1 MKAIDKKPIEV
12 EINPATNASK
22 QIKSFV
28 NNWFGYVAVLISTIV
43 WLFWGWFDL
52 YDKHR
57 TIWVI
62 IASSGL
68 IMMFGW
74 LINKFFRLQALI
86 DMSKEPEIN
95 NSEDAHDVMIAKVE
109 PFYEYADTWTELEN
123 KNALRIARTYILASA
138 GLSYSKF
145 YDDNG
150 DFMGDMLYPDTKV
163 QDKVKRKRAIEITNA
178 INRTRRLKITPLTIT
193 DLTNSES
200 VNLDPHKF
208 GRDKATFQRMENAK
222 DVISKALFAVV
233 FGYFGVKMFDDP
245 SLATLMET
253 AIQVVMFYLFGAI
266 TYYTTTGYMTGEYM
280 KTIIKK
286 TRYLNKF
293 YNWVTSN
300 LATLKEVKQDGR
312 NGENTT
318 TTSGGKKEIVPS
330 VIGTDHVRGTT
341 TGGLTTTSTD
351 AEPTPTIP
359 RL

>member
-1 MKAIDKKPIEV
+1 MKAIDKKPQVEI

-22 QIKSFV
+22 KVKSFV
-28 NNWFGYVAVLISTIV
+28 NRWFGYTAVVVASLVY
-43 WLFWGWFDL
+43 LFWGWFDL

-57 TIWVI
+57 SLWVI
-62 IASSGL
+62 IASSGI

-86 DMSKEPEIN
+86 DMSNEPEILK
-95 NSEDAHDVMIAKVE
+95 SEDAHDTMIAKVE
-109 PFYEYADTWTELEN
+109 PFYDYADTWTDFEN
-123 KNALRIARTYILASA
+123 KSALRISRTYILASA

-150 DFMGDMLYPDTKV
+150 DFISDKNYADTNV
-163 QDKVKRKRAIEITNA
+163 TDKVKRRRAKEINEA
-178 INRTRRLKITPLTIT
+178 INKTRRLKITPLTIT

-200 VNLDPHKF
+200 VNLDPHKM

-222 DVISKALFAVV
+222 DLISKALFALV

-318 TTSGGKKEIVPS
+318 TTSGGTKEIVPS
-330 VIGTDHVRGTT
+330 VIGTDNARGTT
-341 TGGLTTTSTD
+341 TGGLTTPSPIT
-351 AEPTPTIP
+351 EPTPT
-359 RL
+359 RS